1 MKRILIVED
10 ERHII
15 RILRLALERNSYQV
29 CSAINGKEG
38 LASIQESEP
47 DVLIT
52 DIDMPVMSG
61 DQLCKYIEAEMPDR
75 KFLIIVLTS
84 RAEIEHRQWS
94 EEMANLVFLEKP
106 ISIRRLVN
114 QLEDYFTEAVPLED
128 KKVAG

>member
-10 ERHII
+10 EPHII

-29 CSAINGKEG
+29 SAAMNGKEG
-38 LASIQESEP
+38 LASIQETEP
-47 DVLIT
+47 DILIT

-61 DQLCKYIEAEMPDR
+61 DQLCKHIEAEMPDR

-84 RAEIEHRQWS
+84 RAEVEHRQWS
-94 EEMANLVFLEKP
+94 EEIPNLVFLEKP

-114 QLEDYFTEAVPLED
+114 QLDDYFAEAVPFEE

>member
-10 ERHII
+10 EPHII

-29 CSAINGKEG
+29 CSALNGKEG

-61 DQLCKYIEAEMPDR
+61 DQLCKHIDADMPDR

-84 RAEIEHRQWS
+84 RAEVEHRQWS
-94 EEMANLVFLEKP
+94 EEIPNLVFLEKP

-114 QLEDYFTEAVPLED
+114 QLEDYFAEAVPLEE

>member
-10 ERHII
+10 EPHII

-29 CSAINGKEG
+29 CSAIDGKEG

-61 DQLCKYIEAEMPDR
+61 DQLCKHIEAEMPDR

-94 EEMANLVFLEKP
+94 AEIPNLVFLEKP

-114 QLEDYFTEAVPLED
+114 QLEDYFAEAMPLEE

>member
-10 ERHII
+10 EPHII
-15 RILRLALERNSYQV
+15 RVIRLALERNSYQV
-29 CSAINGKEG
+29 CSAINGKEA

-61 DQLCKYIEAEMPDR
+61 DQLCKHIEAEMPDR

-84 RAEIEHRQWS
+84 RTEIEHREWS
-94 EEMANLVFLEKP
+94 RQISDLVFLEKP
-106 ISIRRLVN
+106 VSIRRLVT
-114 QLEDYFTEAVPLED
+114 QLEDYFVETAPSEEQ
-128 KKVAG
+128 KIAG